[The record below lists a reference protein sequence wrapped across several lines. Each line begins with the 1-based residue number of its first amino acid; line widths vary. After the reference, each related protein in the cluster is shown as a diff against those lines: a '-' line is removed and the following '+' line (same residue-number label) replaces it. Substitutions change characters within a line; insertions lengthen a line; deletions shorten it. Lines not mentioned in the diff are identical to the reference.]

1 MTLGPP
7 RRCSKHR
14 ATDVAVITRT
24 QVISKPAGEVFDVL
38 ADVGSYAKWNPTIL
52 SSRWVD
58 DEPHGNGSR
67 FEWGLRGLG
76 KVVQELGEFEP
87 PVHLRIVTDL
97 KPVKGGHRMRLT
109 ANGDATRIDHELEV
123 TPRGIFRLFGPMLVM
138 NGRRNLRA
146 TANAIS
152 THFEGAG

>member
-1 MTLGPP
+1 M
-7 RRCSKHR
+7 
-14 ATDVAVITRT
+14 AVIART
-24 QVISKPAGEVFDVL
+24 QVINKPVEEVFDLL
-38 ADVGSYAKWNPTIL
+38 ADAGSYAKWNPTIQ

-58 DEPHGNGSR
+58 DPPHGNGAR

-87 PVHLRIVTDL
+87 PVQVRIVTDL
-97 KPVKGGHRMRLT
+97 KPAKGGHRFRLT
-109 ANGDATRIDHELEV
+109 ANGDATRIDHELEI
-123 TPRGIFRLFGPMLVM
+123 TPRGIFRLLGPLLVK
-138 NGRRNLRA
+138 NGRKNLRD

>member
-1 MTLGPP
+1 LTLGQS

-24 QVISKPAGEVFDVL
+24 QVINKPVEEVFDEL
-38 ADVGSYAKWNPTIL
+38 ADLGSWAEWNPTIQ

-58 DEPHGNGSR
+58 DQPHGNGAR

-97 KPVKGGHRMRLT
+97 KPVRGGHRMRLT
-109 ANGDATRIDHELEV
+109 ADGDATRIDHELEV
-123 TPRGIFRLFGPMLVM
+123 TANGIFKLLGPMLVI
-138 NGRRNLRA
+138 NGRRNLRG

-152 THFEGAG
+152 AHFEGAS

>member
-1 MTLGPP
+1 M
-7 RRCSKHR
+7 
-14 ATDVAVITRT
+14 AVITRT
-24 QVISKPAGEVFDVL
+24 QVINKPAGEVFDLL
-38 ADVGSYAKWNPTIL
+38 ADLGSWAEWNPTIR

-58 DEPHGNGSR
+58 DQPHGNGAR

-87 PVHLRIVTDL
+87 HVQLRIVTDL

-109 ANGDATRIDHELEV
+109 GNGDATRIDHELEI
-123 TPRGIFRLFGPMLVM
+123 TPNGFFRLFAPMLVM
-138 NGRRNLRA
+138 NGRRNLRG

-152 THFEGAG
+152 THFEGAV

>member
-1 MTLGPP
+1 LTLDQS
-7 RRCSKHR
+7 RWCSKHG

-24 QVISKPAGEVFDVL
+24 QVINNPVVEVFDVL
-38 ADVGSYAKWNPTIL
+38 ADLGSYAKWNPTIL

-58 DEPHGNGSR
+58 GEPHGNGSR

-97 KPVKGGHRMRLT
+97 KPVTGGHRMSLT
-109 ANGDATRIDHELEV
+109 AEGDATRIDHELEV
-123 TPRGIFRLFGPMLVM
+123 TPRGIFKLLGPMLAM

-152 THFEGAG
+152 VRFEGAG

>member
-1 MTLGPP
+1 MTLGRS

-14 ATDVAVITRT
+14 ATDVAVITHT
-24 QVISKPAGEVFDVL
+24 QVINKPVEEVFDLL
-38 ADVGSYAKWNPTIL
+38 ADAGSYAEWNPTIR
-52 SSRWVD
+52 SSRWLD
-58 DEPHGNGSR
+58 DPPHGNGAR

-87 PVHLRIVTDL
+87 LVQLRIVTDL
-97 KPVKGGHRMRLT
+97 KPVKGGHRFHLT

-123 TPRGIFRLFGPMLVM
+123 TPRGIFRLLGPMLVR
-138 NGRRNLRA
+138 NGRKSLRD